1 MSVNKKGM
9 SLVIVIFAM
18 LMFALLGW
26 SLSSMISTDFDA
38 SSRLLESE
46 RALNLAESGGQWAL
60 VRYMND
66 ATWRTDLNNDR
77 DCNDTGERPKYFLSP
92 GEYTVCCRNPQTGE
106 AGDAIIEVRGYVP
119 TETSY
124 LAMRQLKLSVSA
136 GTINE
141 ASAIKHLFDWSDWH
155 NNSSI
160 DGDIVVVDRPADTT
174 DGYEGNN
181 NSTHNETADL
191 NVPDV
196 SSGLR
201 DRVPTDT
208 GYQGIDMQYF
218 RDQAGSRV
226 WAPTALQLDAVIDS
240 VSVVSARQL
249 QVRLKSDVFTTPPP
263 GPSGSSWTQEV
274 VLRNKREDLILANKW
289 GYRNWGVIVNRI
301 SNNTVTLEFDASINF
316 NSRPADR
323 WLANEDV
330 ALTRRFYYD
339 SNHSNPNHDYDNE
352 NLWYV
357 TGDLLLD
364 VRDDNLTFNGTSL
377 VAERDIVIKG
387 EDAISMVASR
397 QRVPRGRRSRRVIR
411 LTYPNLATQYG
422 NILSYETPSDNN
434 ETQRRDARNFDGLI
448 YTQNGT
454 IYLNYIDGRS
464 VMGNDVYLDGR
475 VRIRYSTRFVKDNGF
490 IGAFDSITWQEQ

>member
-1 MSVNKKGM
+1 MANKKGM

-46 RALNLAESGGQWAL
+46 RALNLAEAGGQWAL

-66 ATWRTDLNNDR
+66 ETWRTDLNNDR
-77 DCNDTGERPKYFLSP
+77 DCNDTGERLKYTLSP
-92 GEYTVCCRNPQTGE
+92 GEYTVCCRNSQTSE
-106 AGDAIIEVRGYVP
+106 AGDAVIEVRGYVP
-119 TETSY
+119 SENSY
-124 LAMRQLKLSVSA
+124 LAMRQLKLSVTP

-141 ASAIKHLFDWSDWH
+141 ASMIKHLFDWSAWH
-155 NNSSI
+155 SSSFI
-160 DGDIVVVDRPADTT
+160 DGDIVVVDRPGDST

-181 NSTHNETADL
+181 NSTHNEAADL
-191 NVPDV
+191 NVPDT

-201 DRVPTDT
+201 ERVPVDS

-218 RDQAGSRV
+218 RDEAGSRV
-226 WAPTALQLDAVIDS
+226 WAPSVLQLDAVIDN

-249 QVRLKSDVFTTPPP
+249 QVRLKSDVFTSPAP

-274 VLRNKREDLILANKW
+274 VLRNKREDTVLANKW

-301 SNNTVTLEFDASINF
+301 NNNTVTLEFDGSINF
-316 NSRPADR
+316 NSHPADR
-323 WLANEDV
+323 WLVNEEV
-330 ALTRRFYYD
+330 ALVRRFYYD
-339 SNHSNPNHDYDNE
+339 SSHSNPNHDYDNE
-352 NLWYV
+352 NIWYV
-357 TGDLLLD
+357 AGDLLLD
-364 VRDDNLTFNGTSL
+364 VRSHDLSFDGTSL
-377 VAERDIVIKG
+377 VGERDIVIKG
-387 EDAISMVASR
+387 EDSITMVASR
-397 QRVPRGRRSRRVIR
+397 QRIPRGRRSRRVIR

-422 NILSYETPSDNN
+422 NILSYETPSGNN
-434 ETQRRDARNFDGLI
+434 ETQRRDNRNFDGLI
-448 YTQNGT
+448 YTQDGT
-454 IYLNYIDGRS
+454 IYLNYLDGRS

-475 VRIRYSTRFVKDNGF
+475 VRIRYATRFVKDNGF